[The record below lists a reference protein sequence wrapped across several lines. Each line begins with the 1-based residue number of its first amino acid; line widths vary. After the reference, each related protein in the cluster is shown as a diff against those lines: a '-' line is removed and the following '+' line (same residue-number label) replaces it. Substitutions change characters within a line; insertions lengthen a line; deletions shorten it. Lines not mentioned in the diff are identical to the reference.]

1 MSMVLG
7 VIFIFFDGM
16 LLYTYKNNVGSS
28 RMGRKRYKK
37 VRRRLVMGTD
47 EIPHINNV
55 NDSIKILIQEVRQLN
70 QTMSEIKNK
79 LDKIQNDT
87 YRIP

>member
-1 MSMVLG
+1 
-7 VIFIFFDGM
+7 
-16 LLYTYKNNVGSS
+16 
-28 RMGRKRYKK
+28 
-37 VRRRLVMGTD
+37 MGTD

-87 YRIP
+87 NRIP